1 MRINYNESAI
11 LSNACVNRADSALSL
26 SIEKL
31 SSGYKINH
39 ARDNPAGLAISH
51 RMNSQIRGLSQAKDN
66 TNDGISVVETAD
78 GAMEEITS
86 IIQRM
91 NQLAIQAGT
100 DSTLDADREL
110 LNDEIQQLKKEI
122 TRISTDTQFNG
133 QTLLDG
139 TFDLKGYTSDI
150 KYEIDTTNLVKPDGS
165 VDLTKIENKEGF
177 KNLHNIS
184 AEGKQIFDDNGNL
197 QETQVTIKADGNFEM
212 TLSYTAENSSVELDI
227 TGIGA
232 MKIQSGVNEGQEI
245 EVRISTISLKKMG
258 IDKLDISTFEGAQK
272 GIAMVKGALNYVN
285 DARSRLGAYQNR
297 MEHNIS
303 NVDVTSENMTSSYS
317 RIMDVDMAEEMTEY
331 SSQQVILQ
339 SSISM
344 LSQANQKPEQI
355 LQLLQ

>member
-139 TFDLKGYTSDI
+139 TFDLKGYTTDLNTKVEYYSDEVKTG
-150 KYEIDTTNLVKPDGS
+150 KYEIDTTGLVKPDGS
-165 VDLTKIENKEGF
+165 VDISKIQTKEGF

-184 AEGKQIFDDNGNL
+184 AE
-197 QETQVTIKADGNFEM
+197 
-212 TLSYTAENSSVELDI
+212 TLYKKYKKLSEIQFLDSS
-227 TGIGA
+227 
-232 MKIQSGVNEGQEI
+232 
-245 EVRISTISLKKMG
+245 
-258 IDKLDISTFEGAQK
+258 KLDIKDITIQ
-272 GIAMVKGALNYVN
+272 L
-285 DARSRLGAYQNR
+285 ARILLKEQQNV
-297 MEHNIS
+297 EQ
-303 NVDVTSENMTSSYS
+303 SENNNNIFVEFFKHRHSVDFYHWVDTLIQNNNEWCDGYDTELIGWELLKINDEYIPLIQGRKNEVQNSNMFGYEFGDSDDYQY
-317 RIMDVDMAEEMTEY
+317 RINPIYYNDFCKYFDKYIRPQM
-331 SSQQVILQ
+331 
-339 SSISM
+339 
-344 LSQANQKPEQI
+344 
-355 LQLLQ
+355 